1 MLRIGPYCCTRS
13 FTLLFLV
20 QDVYCMH
27 KQGHA
32 SGPRAVEDE
41 EIWRERRRQQSEE
54 VAIAV
59 ERAKQ
64 RKEEE
69 EKRYQEQLKQV
80 NV

>member
-1 MLRIGPYCCTRS
+1 
-13 FTLLFLV
+13 
-20 QDVYCMH
+20 
-27 KQGHA
+27 
-32 SGPRAVEDE
+32 VEDE

-80 NV
+80 CNAEEQSKNVHRAVCVCTRAHV

>member
-1 MLRIGPYCCTRS
+1 
-13 FTLLFLV
+13 
-20 QDVYCMH
+20 
-27 KQGHA
+27 
-32 SGPRAVEDE
+32 
-41 EIWRERRRQQSEE
+41 

-80 NV
+80 SVQCQGALIECGREYV

>member
-1 MLRIGPYCCTRS
+1 
-13 FTLLFLV
+13 
-20 QDVYCMH
+20 
-27 KQGHA
+27 
-32 SGPRAVEDE
+32 VEDE
-41 EIWRERRRQQSEE
+41 IWQERKRQHLEE

-80 NV
+80 SV

>member
-1 MLRIGPYCCTRS
+1 
-13 FTLLFLV
+13 
-20 QDVYCMH
+20 
-27 KQGHA
+27 
-32 SGPRAVEDE
+32 VEDE

-80 NV
+80 SVCVRGALSRVADIWYYAVMRNI